1 MADYDALMA
10 QADAA
15 RGSRRR
21 GEAEALYRQAIQAAP
36 ERPEPLHYLAGL
48 RVLAGDLAEAEALYR
63 AALARDG
70 SADASARGL
79 ASVLLEQGRYREG
92 FAYWEARHQL
102 ARMAKPPLPFAE
114 WRGEP
119 IAGKRLLVW
128 PEQGFGDQIQFAR
141 FLPMLQARGAELTVF
156 CRPGLERLLSQW
168 PGVDVRPADGP
179 VEFPD
184 PDYWVMF
191 CSLAGRMGLEVGDIP
206 GGAYLRAP
214 QEGPS
219 PPAGARIGV
228 MTAGNPEHGNDAHR
242 SLPAEQAARLH
253 ALPGTIDLS
262 PASTGA
268 RDFADTAKIIAGLD
282 LVISVDTSAAHLA
295 GALGRPCW
303 TLLPAV
309 GTDWRWM
316 HGRRDTP
323 WYESMRLYR
332 QPGEGRWAE
341 VVDQVLEDA
350 AGLNGRR

>member
-1 MADYDALMA
+1 MASFDDLMA
-10 QADAA
+10 QANAA
-15 RGSRRR
+15 REARRAS
-21 GEAEALYRQAIQAAP
+21 EAAELYRRASQAAP
-36 ERPEPLHYLAGL
+36 GRPEPLHYLAGL
-48 RVLAGDLAEAEALYR
+48 QVLEGDLAAGEALYR
-63 AALARDG
+63 AALARDPT
-70 SADASARGL
+70 ADATARGL
-79 ASVLLEQGRYREG
+79 ASILLEQGRYREG
-92 FAYWEARHQL
+92 FAYWEARHQVS
-102 ARMAKPPLPFAE
+102 RMAKPPLPFPE

-119 IAGKRLLVW
+119 LAGKRLLVW

-141 FLPMLQARGAELTVF
+141 FLPQLQAQGAELTVF

-191 CSLAGRMGLEVGDIP
+191 CSLAGRMGLEFEDIS
-206 GGAYLRAP
+206 GAPYLRAP
-214 QEGPS
+214 ASGPC
-219 PPAGARIGV
+219 PPPGVRIGV

-253 ALPGTIDLS
+253 ALPGSMDLS

-268 RDFADTAKIIAGLD
+268 RDFADTAAIMAGLD

-303 TLLPAV
+303 TLLPHV
-309 GTDWRWM
+309 GVDWRWM

-323 WYESMRLYR
+323 WYGTMRLYR
-332 QPGEGRWAE
+332 QPGSGRWAE

-350 AGLNGRR
+350 TA